1 MSSDDIG
8 DQRPTN
14 ALRSGSV
21 DAKAAVS
28 HVDDEGRIPA
38 LPGKSGT
45 ERDVHGDSLLVR
57 GLPWCFAI
65 RVSVLLPHLS
75 LTRSEQTGERSRR
88 SPPAA

>member
-8 DQRPTN
+8 DQCPTN

-45 ERDVHGDSLLVR
+45 ERDVHGDSLLSEDSR
-57 GLPWCFAI
+57 GASLSASAF
-65 RVSVLLPHLS
+65 SS
-75 LTRSEQTGERSRR
+75 LTS
-88 SPPAA
+88 A